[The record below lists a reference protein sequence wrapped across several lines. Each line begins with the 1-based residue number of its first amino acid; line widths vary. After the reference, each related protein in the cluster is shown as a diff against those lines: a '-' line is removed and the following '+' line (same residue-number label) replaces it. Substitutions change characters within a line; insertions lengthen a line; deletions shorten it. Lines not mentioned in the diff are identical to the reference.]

1 MSAIMMLRHLGE
13 MDAAA
18 KIEKAMLD
26 VFAEGRALT
35 KDLGGTAKTNE
46 FARAIVEKITASSAA
61 A

>member
-1 MSAIMMLRHLGE
+1 MSGILMLRHLGE

-18 KIEKAMLD
+18 RIEKAMLD
-26 VFAEGRALT
+26 VFAEGKSLT

-46 FARAIVEKITASSAA
+46 FARAIVEKMNTSSAA